1 MAFGQMGKRGDPV
14 LGYSFLIALIDTTN
28 ALSAA
33 LGGISALASGGFS
46 ECSGLETGM
55 EVEDYR
61 EGGSNG
67 CVLKFPTRVTWTNIR
82 LRRGVAW
89 SDDLW
94 KWHDG
99 FVKGRGKRRDGVIVL
114 LNEERDPAKVWQLSR
129 ALPVRW
135 AGPTLNATQ
144 SQVAIEE
151 LELAHEGMRLLPIG
165 AIQSAA
171 KLLV

>member
-1 MAFGQMGKRGDPV
+1 MAFGKWRKRTDPV
-14 LGYSFLIALIDTTN
+14 LGHNFIVSLIDTTN
-28 ALSAA
+28 VLTAA
-33 LGGISALASGGFS
+33 LGVISALASGGFT

-55 EVEDYR
+55 DIEDYR
-61 EGGSNG
+61 EGGNNG
-67 CVLKFPTRVTWTNIR
+67 LVLRFPTRVTWSNIR

-99 FVKGRGKRRDGVIVL
+99 FVKGKGKRRDGVIL
-114 LNEERDPAKVWQLSR
+114 LLDEARNPVKIWQLSR

-135 AGPTLNATQ
+135 TGPSLSAAQ

-151 LELAHEGMRLLPIG
+151 LELAHEGLRLL
-165 AIQSAA
+165 QVSAVQA
-171 KLLV
+171 AARLFK